1 MLMQSSAYN
10 HSSANGKMDRPSLR
24 PSVPSSNVVPSL
36 TTPTSCRS
44 RSGIDISG
52 WHVDGAAL
60 HLLPPDPRDQSLFE
74 DSYEFLIS
82 YLTDSHVVPVRLWP
96 QLMVIQ
102 IRLWKEG
109 ENT

>member
-1 MLMQSSAYN
+1 MSMQSSAYK
-10 HSSANGKMDRPSLR
+10 HPSADAKMHRSSTG

-52 WHVDGAAL
+52 GHVDGAAS
-60 HLLPPDPRDQSLFE
+60 HLLPPDPMDQSLFE

-82 YLTDSHVVPVRLWP
+82 YLTDSHIVPVR
-96 QLMVIQ
+96 
-102 IRLWKEG
+102 
-109 ENT
+109 